1 MDIIGIAIFFYAVL
15 SKDPEVG
22 MNTSQI
28 IQYWGYPVETH
39 KVNTSDGYIL
49 TMYRIP
55 HGKSKAGAPAA
66 NKPVAFLQHALLDS
80 SFAWVLNLPT
90 ESLGYILADL
100 GYDVWL
106 GNNRG
111 NKYSRAHV
119 SLKVNSR
126 EFWNFTW
133 DQMALFDLPAQV
145 GYVLNHT
152 NRTSVSYVGHSE
164 GTIQMFAN
172 LAHSD
177 QLWEKI
183 NYFAAL
189 GPVAY
194 TYHLKSLPLVLL
206 ADLRVDLIFEMFGM
220 KEFLTD
226 EFLNYFGKI
235 ICSVMPDTCNI
246 FIEVLCG
253 PSQQANK
260 TRMDIYIAETPSGT
274 SVKNMA
280 HWAQGVRVNKF
291 NMFDYGSKRK
301 NREHYGTDEPPEYD
315 LTKIQKVPISLYS
328 GSEDLLADP
337 TDVSK
342 LETDIS
348 YTTKTNL
355 ELYKYA
361 HLDFTWGVNAY
372 KDFYPHLIADMEQLN
387 PTNV

>member
-1 MDIIGIAIFFYAVL
+1 MFEIALIIYAVF

-39 KVNTSDGYIL
+39 HVNTTDGYIL

-55 HGKSKAGAPAA
+55 HGKHEAGAPAA
-66 NKPVAFLQHALLDS
+66 RKPVAFLQHALLDS
-80 SFAWVLNLPT
+80 SFAWVLNLPH

-119 SLKVNSR
+119 SLKVDSR
-126 EFWNFTW
+126 KFWDFSW
-133 DQMALFDLPAQV
+133 DEMALIDLPAQL
-145 GYVLNHT
+145 GYVLNYT
-152 NRTSVSYVGHSE
+152 NHTSVSYVGHSE

-172 LAHSD
+172 LAHSNE
-177 QLWEKI
+177 LWEKV

-206 ADLRVDLIFEMFGM
+206 AELRVDMIFELFGM

-226 EFLNYFGKI
+226 SFLNMFGKI
-235 ICSVMPDTCNI
+235 VCAWMPDACNI
-246 FIEVLCG
+246 FIEMICG
-253 PSQQANK
+253 PSWQANT

-291 NMFDYGSKRK
+291 NMFDYGSKRE
-301 NREHYGTDEPPEYD
+301 NRKHYGTDEPPEYD
-315 LTKIQKVPISLYS
+315 LTKIDKVPISLFS

-342 LETDIS
+342 LETAIAHRL
-348 YTTKTNL
+348 KTNL

-372 KDFYPHLIADMEQLN
+372 KDFYPLLIADMQELN
-387 PTNV
+387 PTNA